1 MALVVDVPLNTML
14 ADLDETLRVLL
25 KRELGAPRLRR
36 RRGRVRRAREGLV
49 EPALGPDGQ
58 PLPLRPARVARVPP
72 DRVGEDRAQ
81 RPHREV
87 RPPMIMECSYAVTAW
102 TQAVED
108 EHRLLSQVLAVLFA
122 FPQLPADALAG
133 RLAETA
139 RRFPLEGKIGQPKS
153 DGKAD
158 FWSAVGGQYKAS
170 LDYVVTLACESGV
183 AYERGPEV
191 RTQTMRAADRATAPR
206 VDDHR
211 DAPLRRHGASTP
223 TASRC
228 PTPGSRCRRWGCSR
242 RRTPGPVPARP
253 RPARQAPARRAHAR
267 RAPRRRRRSPCPARC
282 STSRSAP
289 AEARA
294 RRRAADRMGS
304 TGCPNDCPRPSGAR
318 APGPEKLGADAIDDS
333 AGRASCWATSNRWS
347 AWA

>member
-25 KRELGAPRLRR
+25 KRELGRH
-36 RRGRVRRAREGLV
+36 GF
-49 EPALGPDGQ
+49 DGVDVAFDA
-58 PLPLRPARVARVPP
+58 PARDWSSQLSGPTVNLFLYDLRESHDFRPTDWQT
-72 DRVGEDRAQ
+72 DRSNGR
-81 RPHREV
+81 HREI

-108 EHRLLSQVLAVLFA
+108 EHRLLSQVLGVLFA

-139 RRFPLEGKIGQPKS
+139 QRFAIEGKIGQPKS

-191 RTQTMRAADRATAPR
+191 RTQTMGTRIA
-206 VDDHR
+206 
-211 DAPLRRHGASTP
+211 DAPASTITEMHRFGGKVVDADGQPLPDVWVTLPALGQFASSDPQGRFLLRRVP
-223 TASRC
+223 
-228 PTPGSRCRRWGCSR
+228 PGKHKLIA
-242 RRTPGPVPARP
+242 RTRTG
-253 RPARQAPARRAHAR
+253 
-267 RAPRRRRRSPCPARC
+267 
-282 STSRSAP
+282 
-289 AEARA
+289 AEAKA
-294 RRRAADRMGS
+294 EIAVPGATLDL
-304 TGCPNDCPRPSGAR
+304 TVAPSKRGAKK
-318 APGPEKLGADAIDDS
+318 GG
-333 AGRASCWATSNRWS
+333 
-347 AWA
+347 